1 MPILPGLLEQLTRFQ
16 RNSHS
21 AAVRDLCTELSLTVP
36 VRLIA
41 MLPYLR
47 QLMYPLVSALSSH
60 NNMELVATGIKLID
74 LCVENF
80 TAEFLEPVF
89 AEVKTQILSA
99 LWRHLKPMSQ
109 PQALGISVLRIF
121 AKLGGRSRDFVY
133 QPPLIHYTRDHNLES
148 GLVVSLTLQP
158 NSPAVPIALDKALDT
173 YLRSRLLDADHQ
185 ISAFNFVRSLL
196 DTILH
201 NRLPRLS
208 NVYSSEPP
216 AKRARTDPNATSLS
230 VSYFFFF

>member
-60 NNMELVATGIKLID
+60 NNVELVATGIKLID

-89 AEVKTQILSA
+89 AEVKTQILST
-99 LWRHLKPMSQ
+99 LWRHLKP
-109 PQALGISVLRIF
+109 VRINF
-121 AKLGGRSRDFVY
+121 
-133 QPPLIHYTRDHNLES
+133 I
-148 GLVVSLTLQP
+148 
-158 NSPAVPIALDKALDT
+158 
-173 YLRSRLLDADHQ
+173 
-185 ISAFNFVRSLL
+185 FNFLL
-196 DTILH
+196 IFFLFF
-201 NRLPRLS
+201 
-208 NVYSSEPP
+208 
-216 AKRARTDPNATSLS
+216 
-230 VSYFFFF
+230 YFFIFIFIFSSFFRCHNHKHWEFPY